1 MNWLFDIQKHADS
14 PLSTQMLLTILSA
27 YSRPYDKINK
37 LVQQGYLLQLR
48 KGLYLASEQL
58 QVQAPEPF
66 LIANHLY
73 GPSYVSL
80 DAALFYGGLI
90 PERVVE
96 ITSVTPKA
104 TKFFDTP
111 RGLFSYA
118 HLPMPYYSYGIRTVA
133 LRPGQC
139 VLMASPEKSL
149 CDKIATTSGVQF
161 RSLKAVQAYLF
172 EDLRM
177 EAGDLKQF
185 DRHEMTAWLPGC
197 PKQSSMQHLLQFL
210 ASL

>member
-14 PLSTQMLLTILSA
+14 PLSTQMLLTILAA

-37 LVQQGYLLQLR
+37 LVQQGQLLQLR
-48 KGLYLASEQL
+48 KRLYLASGHL

-80 DAALFYGGLI
+80 DAALFHWGLI
-90 PERVVE
+90 PDRVVE
-96 ITSVTPKA
+96 LTSVTPKT
-104 TKFFDTP
+104 TKVFDTP
-111 RGLFSYA
+111 QGVFSFT
-118 HLPMPYYSYGIRTVA
+118 HLPMPYYSYGIQTVD
-133 LRPGQC
+133 LRPRQS

-149 CDKIATTSGVQF
+149 CDKIATTSGLQL
-161 RSLKAVQAYLF
+161 RSRNAVQAYLF

-185 DRHEMTAWLPGC
+185 DRHEMTSWLPGC
-197 PKQSSMQHLLQFL
+197 SKQNSIHHLLQFL